1 MKHINMALNTNVKAK
16 SDFDFDLK
24 FGRKREN
31 RLHKLLGMR
40 AEDKVEVK
48 TERDWWQKTGNIA
61 IEIECNGKPSGITS
75 TKAEYWVQC
84 LANGDKDYCHLI
96 FSTKTMKRLAK
107 KYVKNTKSVGD
118 GNRSR
123 VVLIPLSEI
132 FDKKNLT

>member
-1 MKHINMALNTNVKAK
+1 MTLNTDVKKK

-61 IEIECNGKPSGITS
+61 IEIECNGKPSGITNRWR
-75 TKAEYWVQC
+75 Y
-84 LANGDKDYCHLI
+84 I
-96 FSTKTMKRLAK
+96 
-107 KYVKNTKSVGD
+107 SV
-118 GNRSR
+118 
-123 VVLIPLSEI
+123 
-132 FDKKNLT
+132 

>member
-1 MKHINMALNTNVKAK
+1 
-16 SDFDFDLK
+16 
-24 FGRKREN
+24 
-31 RLHKLLGMR
+31 MR

-61 IEIECNGKPSGITS
+61 IEVECNGKPSGITS
-75 TKAEYWVQC
+75 TKAEYWIQS

-132 FDKKNLT
+132 FDRKNLT